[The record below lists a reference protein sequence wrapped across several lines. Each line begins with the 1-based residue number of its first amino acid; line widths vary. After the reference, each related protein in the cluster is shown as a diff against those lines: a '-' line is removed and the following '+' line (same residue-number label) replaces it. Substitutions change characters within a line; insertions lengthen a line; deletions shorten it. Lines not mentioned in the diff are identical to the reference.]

1 MAEPKNIY
9 IVKTPY
15 TLHYKEDCFSA
26 WYAAGRPDKFPDI
39 LRAIPKDE
47 HGRKPVTLVLRGWRD
62 KYFWDVRADD
72 LDAKAS
78 NIIEDELV
86 SGRVMMLKEQ
96 ASRGR
101 ELQVKGLD
109 FIRIKGFD
117 TSASAISA
125 VFKGADLERISRGLS
140 QRLVRLAN
148 IDDDKLLLEIAKA
161 MEEAVDSGEILDME
175 EVEDTD
181 GEDT

>member
-1 MAEPKNIY
+1 MGEPKNIY
-9 IVKTPY
+9 TVKTPY
-15 TLHYKEDCFSA
+15 TKHYKEECFSA
-26 WYAAGRPDKFPDI
+26 WYAAGRPDKIPEI
-39 LRAIPKDE
+39 HRIIPKDI
-47 HGRKPVTLVLRGWRD
+47 HGRKPVKIVIKTWRD

-72 LDAKAS
+72 MDAKAS
-78 NIIEDELV
+78 GIVEDILI

-101 ELQVKGLD
+101 ELQVKGLNH
-109 FIRIKGFD
+109 IRTSGFD

-125 VFKGADLERISRGLS
+125 VFKGADLERVSRGLS
-140 QRLVRLAN
+140 ERLVKLASTS
-148 IDDDKLLLEIAKA
+148 DDKLSLEIQKL